1 MGGAA
6 CGRMWS
12 TVASFSSPVCVCPHK
27 PRQVTQIQAPLKPYH
42 MSRTHNLLLLSASFE
57 SYQINQFSAGC
68 AVLGFEGFLNL
79 FGLSRVAVTT
89 QQWRSAL
96 VIGGSPATVIQN
108 ILTLLQAPTLSLEW
122 TLQHGYNLICFRFLH
137 IAESEGHPVS
147 GEKQRLREV

>member
-1 MGGAA
+1 MVRLEAITEHHALPSDGGPHAA
-6 CGRMWS
+6 TCSS
-12 TVASFSSPVCVCPHK
+12 THASFSSPVCVCPHK

-108 ILTLLQAPTLSLEW
+108 ILTLLPST
-122 TLQHGYNLICFRFLH
+122 N
-137 IAESEGHPVS
+137 PVS
-147 GEKQRLREV
+147 RVDPPTWL